1 MKLIFLFIIFQICLF
16 IFFNKSTVAFA
27 KDLDVIKSIKITN
40 ENGQNKETY
49 IPGDRIRVD
58 VQWKITEQAKK
69 GDTFTFT
76 LPKELRKFDG
86 SIDLKDKE
94 GISYGKGISNGNN
107 IIFTFSD
114 EVERRENIGGYFY
127 IQSQIEHMKYEENK
141 RVKIQFVVNGRIHD
155 TSASID
161 AGSQTAY
168 SKSNSSPKEINEV
181 FYKFGNVSR
190 ENEDI
195 LEWAL
200 RINYKGDTLANCRI
214 YDNLRDGH
222 ELIPGSIQIY
232 KGYTNFNDG
241 SISNL
246 TKVPLD
252 TIEHY
257 ECKKGFD
264 LYLYINRE
272 VYTIYYK
279 TKVLRKS
286 EDYSNEAVLQ
296 AWSKE
301 PIYRECIV
309 KTFSAGG
316 EAWGELKKF
325 KGKLKIIKQDEKTN
339 LRLSGAEFQL
349 LDDKQN
355 KIIANLKTD
364 ENGEAITDDISS
376 GIYYLKEIKA
386 PDEYELE
393 ANSNSIQ
400 LNFKQNNIIER
411 VITNKKIESKESQEP
426 KVEPE
431 KPEVKEPEV
440 KEEPKVKQEKPE
452 VKNPE
457 LKEEPKVEP
466 EKLEI
471 KEPEIKEEPTAEPEK
486 PEVKEPELKE
496 EPKVELEKPE
506 VKEPEVKEPE
516 IKEEPKVKLEKSE
529 VKEPE
534 VKEHPVVET
543 EKPEIKDPEIKEE
556 PVVKPEKLE
565 IKKLEIKEEP
575 KVELEKPEVKE
586 LEVKEDPVVKP
597 EKLEIKKPEI
607 KEEPKVELEKPE
619 VKEPEIKEEP
629 KVKLEKS
636 EVKEPEVKEHPVV
649 ETEKPEIKDPEIKEE
664 PVVKPEKLEIKKLE
678 IKEEPKVELE
688 KPEVKELEVKEDPV
702 VKPEKLEIK
711 KPEIKEEPKVELE
724 KPEVKE
730 PEIKEEPKVESEKP
744 EVKEPEIKE
753 KSKVKPEKLEIK
765 ETEIKEEPEV
775 EPEIIIDPDDEVPL
789 GNPEYDI
796 DNNEEPENPEKPQEP
811 EIIEDPEDAVSL
823 GNIEPN
829 KNPEKPKKNVKPTN
843 KKENKKLKPVTDNN
857 SNKIKILP
865 KTGESNKALFYIG
878 GLIIIILGIFIKKR
892 I

>member
-1 MKLIFLFIIFQICLF
+1 MDELMRVNLKNIMKMIFLFIVFQICLF

-27 KDLDVIKSIKITN
+27 QDLDVIKSIQITN

-200 RINYKGDTLANCRI
+200 RVNYKGDTLANCRI

-386 PDEYELE
+386 PDVYESE

-426 KVEPE
+426 KVESE

-440 KEEPKVKQEKPE
+440 KEEPVVKPE
-452 VKNPE
+452 KLE
-457 LKEEPKVEP
+457 IKKLEIKEEPKVE
-466 EKLEI
+466 L
-471 KEPEIKEEPTAEPEK
+471 EK

-506 VKEPEVKEPE
+506 VKEPEIKEEPKVKLEKSEVKEPEVKEHPVVEAEKPEIKDPEIKEEPVVKPEKLEIKKPE

-575 KVELEKPEVKE
+575 TAESEKT
-586 LEVKEDPVVKP
+586 D
-597 EKLEIKKPEI
+597 
-607 KEEPKVELEKPE
+607 
-619 VKEPEIKEEP
+619 VKEPEIKN
-629 KVKLEKS
+629 
-636 EVKEPEVKEHPVV
+636 
-649 ETEKPEIKDPEIKEE
+649 
-664 PVVKPEKLEIKKLE
+664 KKTH
-678 IKEEPKVELE
+678 
-688 KPEVKELEVKEDPV
+688 
-702 VKPEKLEIK
+702 K
-711 KPEIKEEPKVELE
+711 KQKNH
-724 KPEVKE
+724 E
-730 PEIKEEPKVESEKP
+730 PEIVELKD
-744 EVKEPEIKE
+744 
-753 KSKVKPEKLEIK
+753 
-765 ETEIKEEPEV
+765 TEIKEEPEV

-796 DNNEEPENPEKPQEP
+796 DNNEEPENPEKPQEL
-811 EIIEDPEDAVSL
+811 EIIEDPEDAVPL

-829 KNPEKPKKNVKPTN
+829 KNPEKPKENVKPIN
-843 KKENKKLKPVTDNN
+843 KKENKELKPVTDNN